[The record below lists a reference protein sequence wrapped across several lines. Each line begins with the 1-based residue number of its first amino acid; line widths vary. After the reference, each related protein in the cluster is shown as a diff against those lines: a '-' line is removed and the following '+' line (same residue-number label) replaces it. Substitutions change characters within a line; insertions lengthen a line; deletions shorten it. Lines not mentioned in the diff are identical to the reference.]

1 MSSGLGDLFTF
12 SLSLKCRNVLYFP
25 LFVFN
30 TSDLS
35 ALKEDGSETLRPSPV
50 ENEANNSVILPAISL
65 SSLSDLGLFQLAS

>member
-25 LFVFN
+25 LFN

-35 ALKEDGSETLRPSPV
+35 GLKEDGSETLRPSPV
-50 ENEANNSVILPAISL
+50 ENEANNSVILPAIPL

>member
-25 LFVFN
+25 LFN

-35 ALKEDGSETLRPSPV
+35 ALKEDGSETLRLSPV
-50 ENEANNSVILPAISL
+50 ENEANNSVILPAIPL

>member
-25 LFVFN
+25 LFN

-35 ALKEDGSETLRPSPV
+35 GLKEDGSETLRPSPV
-50 ENEANNSVILPAISL
+50 ENEANNSVILPAIPL
-65 SSLSDLGLFQLAS
+65 SSLSDLGLSQLAS